1 MTDDKAGARHSVA
14 DHAHGERYGHDHG
27 GGDFDHDHDHEFMDD
42 GPAKTQ
48 FLSLGLDI
56 GSSSTQLAF
65 SRLTVEGG
73 AWAHETLFLSPV
85 APTPFL
91 PDGRIDAAGLRRIV
105 DAGFAAAG
113 LTPDAVETGVMILTG
128 AAAARGNAL
137 AIAAEAEDLG
147 ELVCAAAGH
156 HMEARLSA
164 QGSGAVAASRDGR
177 RILAVDVG
185 GGTTKFALV
194 EDGAVLCTAALAAG
208 GRLAVID
215 RDDRLSRLDPEGAE
229 VARRAG
235 FDWHRGDRI
244 DPADRL
250 RLAEVMAGDILL
262 AATGRSAGLPW
273 LTAPLP
279 RTGPLDG
286 ILLAGGVGEYVYG
299 REARDFGD
307 LGRVLGRVLA
317 ARLDAGDFGAPLLPP
332 GECIR
337 ATVLGAAEHS
347 LSLSGET
354 IFISNHRELLPRKA
368 LPVIAPPCDLS
379 AATPRPEALAEAIRS
394 HLAGFDLQHDP
405 TRPVAL
411 ALRWQGPPE
420 HARIA
425 ALAQGIAGGLDRRIA
440 ARTPL
445 YILIDGDLAQSLG
458 RVLKAELRVNSELL
472 VLDRISASDFS
483 YVDLGRVRLPSHTVP
498 ATIRSLVFGGS
509 QG

>member
-1 MTDDKAGARHSVA
+1 MTEDKAGSRHSIA
-14 DHAHGERYGHDHG
+14 DHAYGERYGHDHG
-27 GGDFDHDHDHEFMDD
+27 GGDFDHDHDHDFIDD

-65 SRLTVEGG
+65 SCLTAEGG
-73 AWAHETLFLSPV
+73 AWAHQTLFLSPI

-91 PDGRIDAAGLRRIV
+91 PDGRIDAVQLRRIV

-137 AIAAEAEDLG
+137 AISAEAEDLG

-164 QGSGAVAASRDGR
+164 QGSGAVADSRDGR

-185 GGTTKFALV
+185 GATTKLALV
-194 EDGAVLCTAALAAG
+194 EAGRILGTAALAAG
-208 GRLAVID
+208 GRLVVID
-215 RDDRLSRLDPEGAE
+215 RNDRLSRLDPEGAQL
-229 VARRAG
+229 ARRAG
-235 FDWHRGDRI
+235 LDWHLGDRI

-250 RLAEVMAGDILL
+250 RLAKVMAEDILH
-262 AATGRSAGLPW
+262 AATGRGVELPW

-279 RTGPLDG
+279 PTGPLDG

-307 LGRVLGRVLA
+307 LGRVLGRALA
-317 ARLDAGDFGAPLLPP
+317 AHLRSGAFGAPLLPP
-332 GECIR
+332 RECIR

-379 AATPRPEALAEAIRS
+379 AEALQPEPIAEAIRS

-411 ALRWQGPPE
+411 ALRWQGLPE
-420 HARIA
+420 YARIA
-425 ALAQGIAGGLDRRIA
+425 ALARGIAGGMDRRIA

-458 RVLKAELRVNSELL
+458 RVLKEELRVNSELL
-472 VLDRISASDFS
+472 VLDRISAADFT

-498 ATIRSLVFGGS
+498 VTVRSLIFGGART
-509 QG
+509 